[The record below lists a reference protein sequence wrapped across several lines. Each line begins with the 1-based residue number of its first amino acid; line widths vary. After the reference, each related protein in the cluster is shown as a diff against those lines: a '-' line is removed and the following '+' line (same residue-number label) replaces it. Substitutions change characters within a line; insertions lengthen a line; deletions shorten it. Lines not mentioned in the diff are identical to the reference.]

1 MNICALYTQDPEIG
15 SLVIFVISVLLCYYC
30 DCDFTAFGTGGWSCS
45 EDIVRHSLSYCN
57 SCEVAG
63 VPSIEW
69 LINRAVRA
77 RKVGQQQEAV
87 GPQGSGGM

>member
-1 MNICALYTQDPEIG
+1 MKD
-15 SLVIFVISVLLCYYC
+15 V
-30 DCDFTAFGTGGWSCS
+30 
-45 EDIVRHSLSYCN
+45 
-57 SCEVAG
+57 CEVRCELVGDDKVDDNLGRVYTVDVVTDECVDESDG
-63 VPSIEW
+63 VDIDGRMNDCLSNCCRDVSSYLVW